1 MVFCQYPLI
10 NYLDVPSSRAD
21 VFSTKH
27 VSVVEKRIL
36 MKYLKFCIDYQNH
49 PEIYE
54 NYVNRTYHD
63 FLKHEKLTDN
73 LIHFVMHSIAMVE
86 ADINTLE
93 GLEATQ
99 KFLSSLGRFGNTPF
113 LYSSFGSGELPQVQF
128 MFSKNARKFD
138 EISQLS

>member
-1 MVFCQYPLI
+1 
-10 NYLDVPSSRAD
+10 
-21 VFSTKH
+21 
-27 VSVVEKRIL
+27 
-36 MKYLKFCIDYQNH
+36 MKYLKFCMDYQNH

-128 MFSKNARKFD
+128 MFSKKARKFV
-138 EISQLS
+138 EISQLSSSKFKTNFWNIVSKFCDLLKRHEL

>member
-1 MVFCQYPLI
+1 
-10 NYLDVPSSRAD
+10 
-21 VFSTKH
+21 
-27 VSVVEKRIL
+27 
-36 MKYLKFCIDYQNH
+36 MKYLKFCMDYQNH

-99 KFLSSLGRFGNTPF
+99 KFLSSLVDLETHLSYILHLVLASFHRYSLCF
-113 LYSSFGSGELPQVQF
+113 LRRPESLMKSPS
-128 MFSKNARKFD
+128 
-138 EISQLS
+138 